1 MIAVVQQFPNRL
13 KRPGNLLGK
22 IRSQVM
28 LDAAD
33 ARIGDRQTRAGK
45 SFDDPRYHLPRL
57 DHIKADSD
65 RPEFRGRHTAAGQM
79 IVDPQQLAYDHANKL
94 AARRSFHP
102 YQFFHRE
109 SVADIIDQRRS
120 VIEPVGIR
128 NHLGPGDLLAALI
141 ETAMEIADLHVT
153 VQYLLSFKF

>member
-13 KRPGNLLGK
+13 KRAGNLLGK

-57 DHIKADSD
+57 DHIKAYGD
-65 RPEFRGRHTAAGQM
+65 RPEFGGRHTAAAQM
-79 IVDPQQLAYDHANKL
+79 TVDPRQLACDHTNKL
-94 AARRSFHP
+94 SARPS
-102 YQFFHRE
+102 
-109 SVADIIDQRRS
+109 S
-120 VIEPVGIR
+120 
-128 NHLGPGDLLAALI
+128 
-141 ETAMEIADLHVT
+141 
-153 VQYLLSFKF
+153 